1 MLIATTALEV
11 SDEVRRRRTDA
22 PQIVGVDGFTGSGK
36 STLSTALVGSLGA
49 RLLSCD
55 EYVDRS
61 VKEESYCAMLR
72 RADLIYDF
80 RQALESHS
88 TVILDAVC
96 LREVVRYLEVNP
108 HSFVYVKRVS
118 QAGVWND
125 GLDLD
130 DFKEATEGSFR
141 GKWIEREVFRYHLD
155 HHPLE
160 RADILFER
168 VEDPCSAA

>member
-11 SDEVRRRRTDA
+11 ADEVRRRRTDA

-96 LREVVRYLEVNP
+96 LREVV
-108 HSFVYVKRVS
+108 S
-118 QAGVWND
+118 
-125 GLDLD
+125 
-130 DFKEATEGSFR
+130 
-141 GKWIEREVFRYHLD
+141 
-155 HHPLE
+155 
-160 RADILFER
+160 
-168 VEDPCSAA
+168 